1 VTTGGA
7 VRAAPFPAASPAR
20 YRDVLG
26 VPFAARLL
34 AGTLIGR
41 MPTAMAPLAIV
52 LAAAQDGYLLAGSL
66 TALYLLANAAGGP
79 LTGRLADR
87 RGQTRTLSGC
97 ALVAGAGFVV
107 LAAAGTSHHG
117 VAVFC
122 VLVAGAARPPLDAAL
137 RALWPDLMP
146 SRDHERVA
154 LALDAAT
161 QETIY
166 IGGPLLVVVIAEAAS
181 ARWALLATAAV
192 GLAGTLIVVSA
203 PPSRSWSPVPGR
215 ADWLGPVR
223 SPALRVLYLAMVG
236 AGLPIGALTPFAV
249 QAADRLNDANLSGTL
264 PAAVSAGALLGG
276 LAYGARSW
284 PGTAAQHLLVLCGAF
299 AAGWLPL
306 LTARTPATA
315 LAACVLPGLLMAPLL
330 SAAYR
335 YASALAPAHSAT
347 EAAALLVAALDIG
360 CAAGTAAAG
369 FALLPVLLP
378 AGAAAACLVLLAA
391 RTDRRPATAR
401 RGGPAG
407 PPMSAHHHAER

>member
-1 VTTGGA
+1 MTTGAA
-7 VRAAPFPAASPAR
+7 VRTAPFPAARPAR
-20 YRDVLG
+20 YRDVLR
-26 VPFAARLL
+26 VPYATRLL
-34 AGTLIGR
+34 AGTLVGR

-79 LTGRLADR
+79 LAGRLADR
-87 RGQTRTLSGC
+87 RGQTRTLIAC

-117 VAVFC
+117 VAAVC

-137 RALWPDLMP
+137 RVLWPEMMP

-166 IGGPLLVVVIAEAAS
+166 IGGPLLVVAIAEAAS
-181 ARWALLATAAV
+181 ARWTLLATAAV

-203 PPSRSWSPVPGR
+203 PPSRSFRPAPGR

-236 AGLPIGALTPFAV
+236 AGLPMGALTPYAV
-249 QAADRLNDANLSGTL
+249 QAADRLNDAHLSGTL

-391 RTDRRPATAR
+391 RTDRHPPTPR
-401 RGGPAG
+401 RGGPTG